1 MTTTNDA
8 PDTPADSKTE
18 VNENPGEKTLGFSS
32 MNEPATEPTEPKA
45 DAKAETDKP
54 RRPTPNRKKMNR
66 PSRTIRM

>member
-45 DAKAETDKP
+45 DAKAETDKAHKA
-54 RRPTPNRKKMNR
+54 NV
-66 PSRTIRM
+66 SDFFIRILLLGRI